1 MFDDVCCLQDISLM
15 IKPLPSFFH
24 FVGFGPLNL
33 GAFLQARVRP
43 YTDVLCISSCVL
55 KHSSGV

>member
-1 MFDDVCCLQDISLM
+1 M

-33 GAFLQARVRP
+33 GAFLQARVSVH
-43 YTDVLCISSCVL
+43 TDVYSIAHTHASCSTFLKSGMVL
-55 KHSSGV
+55 A

>member
-1 MFDDVCCLQDISLM
+1 M

-33 GAFLQARVRP
+33 GAFLQARVSL
-43 YTDVLCISSCVL
+43 YTDA
-55 KHSSGV
+55 HSI